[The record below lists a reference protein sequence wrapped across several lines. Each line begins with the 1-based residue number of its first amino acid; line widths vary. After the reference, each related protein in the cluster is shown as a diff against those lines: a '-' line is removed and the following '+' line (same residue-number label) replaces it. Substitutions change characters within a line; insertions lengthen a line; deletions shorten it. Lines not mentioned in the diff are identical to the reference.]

1 MPGELQVDPEDI
13 HRAGAGIATSAQA
26 LQAKV
31 QSFQS
36 ELQGFGEPW
45 GNDDIGSLIG
55 MCYQAIYEAAMECF
69 GANIGELLGDAE
81 GVKSMAATYRE
92 AEDTSAIE
100 VNRVRDILG

>member
-1 MPGELQVDPEDI
+1 VAAELQVDAEDI
-13 HRAGAGIATSAQA
+13 HRAGGGIASSAQS
-26 LQAKV
+26 LRAKV
-31 QSFQS
+31 QSFQA
-36 ELQGFGEPW
+36 ELQGYGAPW

-69 GANIGELLGDAE
+69 ADNIGELNGHAE
-81 GVKSMAATYRE
+81 GVKAMAATYRE